1 MRCSKRLLGDSL
13 GLLGDFLGGGALL
26 LERGRDGGRDGIHV
40 ANASL
45 REWTACTAWE
55 TAAWIAAIWRLIPFV
70 ASAVWLA
77 RCFTSVA
84 TTAKPIRGHLTVP
97 NDSTIFR

>member
-45 REWTACTAWE
+45 REWTA
-55 TAAWIAAIWRLIPFV
+55 WIAAIWRLIPFV